1 LDENKWN
8 LVGNPVPAY
17 INIATFLAENTTPL
31 QYTHESIYVWNAN
44 SGLEGAYE
52 AVTTGQIYPGQAF
65 FVNSNVASTSVT
77 FTTAMQSHQTGVTF
91 YKTSKPQIIVTI
103 DDGTN
108 NKATEINYLANK
120 TTGLD
125 PRFDIGTFTGQAS
138 NFNIYTHLVS
148 NSEGVNFIRQA
159 LPNSDYENMI
169 ISIGVN
175 ATIGT
180 EITFTAN
187 DLNLPT
193 DIQVFLEDRQA
204 NTFTRLDE
212 ANSNYKITTTIALNG
227 IGRFYI
233 HTSRSSLTIKDIAL
247 ENIGIYKTNAST
259 LRITG
264 LQNNSKT
271 NVTLFNLTGK
281 QVLNTSFKSN
291 GLKDIA
297 LPKLATGVYIVKLK
311 TDTGLFSKKI
321 ILE

>member
-1 LDENKWN
+1 MVVP
-8 LVGNPVPAY
+8 VG
-17 INIATFLAENTTPL
+17 IHT
-31 QYTHESIYVWNAN
+31 
-44 SGLEGAYE
+44 E
-52 AVTTGQIYPGQAF
+52 AG
-65 FVNSNVASTSVT
+65 
-77 FTTAMQSHQTGVTF
+77 
-91 YKTSKPQIIVTI
+91 K
-103 DDGTN
+103 
-108 NKATEINYLANK
+108 
-120 TTGLD
+120 
-125 PRFDIGTFTGQAS
+125 
-138 NFNIYTHLVS
+138 
-148 NSEGVNFIRQA
+148 
-159 LPNSDYENMI
+159 
-169 ISIGVN
+169 
-175 ATIGT
+175 
-180 EITFTAN
+180 EITFS
-187 DLNLPT
+187 LNTSSFASYLK
-193 DIQVFLEDRQA
+193 IFLEDRLT